1 MSSKVEDKTELL
13 KQPLHGIYIPV
24 ILVIVGICIMNV
36 DYLPHVLVLLVSL
49 LGFRL
54 FNAYNRR
61 RSLDDKKWR
70 SLELLDKTIISRN
83 TAIYRFGLVRED
95 EVLEIPVGHH
105 VAVKVEDEI
114 RHYTPISSKFDKG
127 FFDILVKSYPD
138 GKVSKKFAEM
148 KPGQFVDFRGP
159 VGRFSYS
166 TNQVKE
172 IGLVAGGS
180 GITPILQV
188 ISEITTTPEDL
199 TKLSLIYANETENDI
214 LLREE
219 IEELNAKYPNIDVH
233 LTLTHP
239 PANWEGETGYV
250 TKEMVQKYLP
260 KPSEDSRILVC
271 GPQGMKTLLI
281 DITKELGFTEAK
293 MPSKGNDQVFIF

>member
-1 MSSKVEDKTELL
+1 M
-13 KQPLHGIYIPV
+13 
-24 ILVIVGICIMNV
+24 
-36 DYLPHVLVLLVSL
+36 
-49 LGFRL
+49 L
-54 FNAYNRR
+54 FFEPNIQTVTN
-61 RSLDDKKWR
+61 
-70 SLELLDKTIISRN
+70 ISQS
-83 TAIYRFGLVRED
+83 YRFGLVRED

-188 ISEITTTPEDL
+188 ISEITTTPEDF

-219 IEELNAKYPNIDVH
+219 IEELNAKYPNIDIH